1 MGVHMLEPVA
11 VASTKPDDA
20 SSSSDTSLARAEHS
34 KMGSQKGKSSNSTKT
49 TLLTCAHPP
58 PPAPWWPHRPR
69 PGGNT
74 SLSDSLSCL

>member
-1 MGVHMLEPVA
+1 MLEPVA

-49 TLLTCAHPP
+49 TLLTCAQPHAPGPLVAPSPP
-58 PPAPWWPHRPR
+58 PR
-69 PGGNT
+69 G
-74 SLSDSLSCL
+74 